1 MGDRLQ
7 KKLQRDSTCFIAVD
21 LSLEDGKISLQSL
34 EQLAVAKDHTEQG
47 PVVDPFTLP
56 YRTVFCLHSLLE
68 QVEEFA
74 VGQDAARAFVAKE
87 ILRQVD
93 LQPELAYPFDSVED
107 LAPYTETLDL
117 LRLLMTPAALEEEM
131 LFKISLPFQLRAVQA
146 SPAMQALVNVE
157 DARYTFDE
165 QGHTIYATNLAMAG
179 CMILREC
186 YGVDIHIEQ
195 QAMLNVPD
203 PKTGLK
209 KYYRPV
215 MEDRYVSIVI
225 RGEKPKLSRSDIER
239 LLSNIYDT
247 ELWLELLPPEQF
259 EFHGFM
265 FGQLI
270 DVTREESMS
279 RLKHRLI
286 SRDAVLDIERARK
299 LADLV
304 RIHFELPELQL
315 GLTAIDYPAEYRV
328 PHKYKIHFHLLF
340 EECPDM
346 LEVPDFSG
354 SIYHRALEGKQ
365 ISLIE
370 DLQSLAG
377 KDQMADRLLK
387 LGFKS
392 LLLAPLLSPDNRVI
406 GLVELASPRA
416 FAINAFVKIQFREV
430 INLFR
435 TAVARAREEVDNR
448 IEAVLREQ
456 FTNLHPSVEWRFMQ
470 EAFRILEAREAG
482 EEVMSEKI
490 SFKGVYP
497 LFGQADIVGSGVM
510 RNRAVYEDMREN
522 LLAAQEFLTLA
533 LKQFAFPLIDRIL
546 IQIENR
552 LQIGLKQ
559 FSNKHETS
567 TAELLVTEINP
578 IIKQLGH
585 DHQSLQAAAEKY
597 SDLLDGEQGLVT
609 HRRTDYELSLK
620 RLNRELSNFFDKRDA
635 ELQQSLTHY
644 FEKYRTDGIQY
655 EIFAG
660 QALLQKEQFSQIH
673 LRNMRLAQL
682 IDICEATR
690 LVERVSQELPV
701 PLQTAQLI
709 FAYTSPL
716 DIRFRMDEKRFDV
729 EGAYDLRYEIL
740 KKRIDKATVNQGQER
755 LTLPGKVAIVYLHEK
770 DRTEYLNYI
779 AYLIERGDIK
789 GEVEELD
796 LDPLQSVQGLK
807 ALRFE
812 VNH

>member
-1 MGDRLQ
+1 MAQ
-7 KKLQRDSTCFIAVD
+7 PEHSP
-21 LSLEDGKISLQSL
+21 
-34 EQLAVAKDHTEQG
+34 LA
-47 PVVDPFTLP
+47 DPFVLP
-56 YRTVFCLHSLLE
+56 YRTVFCLSGLLE
-68 QVEEFA
+68 QVKEFA
-74 VGQDAARAFVAKE
+74 AGKDTARVFIAKE

-93 LQPELAYPFDSVED
+93 EQPELAYPFESVED
-107 LAPYTETLDL
+107 LAPYRETLDL
-117 LRLLMTPAALEEEM
+117 LRLLMTPAALDEEM

-146 SPAMQALVNVE
+146 SPAMQALVNIE
-157 DARYTFDE
+157 DARYTFEE
-165 QGHTIYATNLAMAG
+165 QGHTLYATNLAMAG

-186 YGVDIHIEQ
+186 YDVDMRIEQ

-203 PKTGLK
+203 PKTGLR

-215 MEDRYVSIVI
+215 MEDRYVSVVL
-225 RGEKPKLSRSDIER
+225 RGKKPELSRADIER

-247 ELWLELLPPEQF
+247 DLWLELLPPKHF

-270 DVTREESMS
+270 DVTREEAMS

-286 SRDAVLDIERARK
+286 SRDAVLDVERARK

-304 RIHFELPELQL
+304 RTHFELPELQL

-328 PHKYKIHFHLLF
+328 PHKYKIHFHLLYDQ
-340 EECPDM
+340 CPDL
-346 LEVPDFSG
+346 LEVPDFEG
-354 SIYHRALEGKQ
+354 SIYERALEGKQ

-377 KDQMADRLLK
+377 KDLMADRLLE

-456 FTNLHPSVEWRFMQ
+456 YTNLHPSVEWRFTQ

-482 EEVMSEKI
+482 QEVMSEKI
-490 SFKGVYP
+490 SFKDVYP
-497 LFGQADIVGSGVM
+497 LFGQADIVGSGIM
-510 RNRAVYEDMREN
+510 RNRAVYDDLQEN
-522 LLAAQEFLTLA
+522 LLAAKEFLTLA
-533 LKQFAFPLIDRIL
+533 VEKFSFPLIDRIL
-546 IQIENR
+546 TQIEAR
-552 LQIGLKQ
+552 LQIDLQ
-559 FSNKHETS
+559 HFSNKHETD
-567 TAELLVTEINP
+567 TAELLLTEINP
-578 IIKQLGH
+578 IIKQLGI
-585 DHQSLQAAAEKY
+585 DHKELRSAAEKY
-597 SDLLDGEQGLVT
+597 SDLLDEEEKLVT
-609 HRRTDYELSLK
+609 HRRFDYEQSLK

-655 EIFAG
+655 EIFVG

-682 IDICEATR
+682 IDICAATR
-690 LVERVSQELPV
+690 LVHEVAKELPV
-701 PLQTAQLI
+701 PLETAQLI

-740 KKRIDKATVNQGQER
+740 KKRIDKATVNRGNER
-755 LTLPGKVAIVYLHEK
+755 LTQPGKVAIVYLHEK
-770 DRTEYLNYI
+770 DRQEYLGYI
-779 AYLIERGDIK
+779 AYLQSRGEID
-789 GEVEELD
+789 GEIEELD
-796 LDPLQSVQGLK
+796 LDSLQSVQGLK
-807 ALRFE
+807 ALRFN
-812 VNH
+812 VRV